1 MRRRVKLRPV
11 AAADHATLAAL
22 RADVELQ
29 HLLLA
34 NPPPGGDHD
43 VAAWIA
49 RRQAEGAI
57 WTVADRADD
66 VCLGYVQIA
75 AIHRRNRHAHFG
87 IALAPGWRG
96 LGVGEAATIA
106 LLSEARALGLF
117 KLLLEA
123 RVDNHGAIALYEKL
137 GFRRVGTLQHH
148 YDDGGRRHD
157 VLVMERE
164 IPEEPA
170 A

>member
-1 MRRRVKLRPV
+1 M
-11 AAADHATLAAL
+11 
-22 RADVELQ
+22 
-29 HLLLA
+29 
-34 NPPPGGDHD
+34 
-43 VAAWIA
+43 A
-49 RRQAEGAI
+49 R
-57 WTVADRADD
+57 
-66 VCLGYVQIA
+66 
-75 AIHRRNRHAHFG
+75 
-87 IALAPGWRG
+87 GWQG

-106 LLSEARALGLF
+106 LLSEARTLGLF

-137 GFRRVGTLQHH
+137 GFRRVGTLQRH
-148 YDDGGRRHD
+148 YDDGERRHD